1 MDSGLDAQ
9 EETVSQLAA
18 SPPYLPRAR
27 SIATVEATA
36 TRCERFQQ
44 DNEGDT
50 VRTVIGLLG
59 IGIGLLL
66 AGCTQSVDG
75 TATSSTAEASTTTTT
90 AAAPP
95 PPPAAPASVVTADIA
110 RAALLKRSELGQI
123 LGDTDIKQ
131 ISSYTKPFEISTG
144 VEPADC
150 ASKLL
155 FQEAISSSGYQA
167 VMGDRNQGAQGT
179 AAQLIQVFPVT
190 AKDWPVPNRQA
201 LRAAGNVVS
210 QLYDKNCR
218 EGVTFTTTA
227 KDVTQHWTAGP
238 VVSENPAALDDPR
251 VDTARGGGGAV
262 RQEAP
267 ARNCYHAVLARNNA
281 MVQSIVCGAGDSQAQ
296 ANQILDSIAA
306 KLPAQV

>member
-1 MDSGLDAQ
+1 M
-9 EETVSQLAA
+9 
-18 SPPYLPRAR
+18 
-27 SIATVEATA
+27 
-36 TRCERFQQ
+36 
-44 DNEGDT
+44 
-50 VRTVIGLLG
+50 RTVIGLL
-59 IGIGLLL
+59 GIGLLL

-75 TATSSTAEASTTTTT
+75 TAKSSTAEASTSTATTP
-90 AAAPP
+90 AATPP

-123 LGDTDIKQ
+123 LGDSDIKQ
-131 ISSYTKPFEISTG
+131 ISSYTKPFELSTG

-210 QLYDKNCR
+210 QLYDENCR

-227 KDVTQHWTAGP
+227 KNVTQHWTAGP

-262 RQEAP
+262 RQEGP

-281 MVQSIVCGAGDSQAQ
+281 VVQSIVCGAGDSQVQ
-296 ANQILDSIAA
+296 ADQVLDSIAA